1 MVVKHSTLGDLILN
15 HPSII
20 GFISVLEGNL
30 TKYFLLKRIT
40 NFETNILTIVSVSET
55 CFQNTPTKAPDK
67 TLLGDYLHFVV
78 STYHHLFVDEVV
90 GYFLVYPWNLEDN
103 HSLLRDF

>member
-1 MVVKHSTLGDLILN
+1 MVVKYITLGDLIRN
-15 HPSII
+15 HPSVI
-20 GFISVLEGNL
+20 GFISVPEGNF

-40 NFETNILTIVSVSET
+40 NFETNFFIVSVSET

-78 STYHHLFVDEVV
+78 SAYHHLFLDEVV
-90 GYFLVYPWNLEDN
+90 GYFLIYPWNLEDN
-103 HSLLRDF
+103 HSLPRDF